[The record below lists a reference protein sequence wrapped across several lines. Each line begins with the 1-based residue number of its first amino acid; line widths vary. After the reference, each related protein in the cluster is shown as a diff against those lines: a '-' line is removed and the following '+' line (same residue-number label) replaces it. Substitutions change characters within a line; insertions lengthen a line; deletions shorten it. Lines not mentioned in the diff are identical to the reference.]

1 MTAATVS
8 RVGQS
13 NLAGDDQALFLKVF
27 SGEVMAEFAINNVAL
42 SRTMVRTISSGK
54 SAQFPIMG
62 KTSAAYH
69 TPGAEIVGTAIDHAE
84 RVITINDL
92 LLSSVFISNI
102 DEAMNHYG
110 VRSHYSKEL
119 GMALSN
125 QMDRHILNTGVQAAL
140 ATATLTTAG
149 NAGEIITDA
158 DADTNADSLIQS
170 IFDAAQAL
178 DEKNVPESDRTVFLK
193 PAQYYLL
200 VNSSSKLINVD
211 YGNSGNGSTASGKVY
226 NVAGIDIVKTNQLPT
241 TNVTTGVEAGGD
253 DTSQA
258 VDARNGVALVMHKS
272 AIGTVKLMDLSSE
285 SEYDIRR
292 QGTLM
297 VSKYA
302 CGHGV
307 LKPDSAAW
315 IRTATPV

>member
-8 RVGQS
+8 RLGQS
-13 NLAGDDQALFLKVF
+13 NLAGADNALFLKVF

-42 SRTMVRTISSGK
+42 SRTMVRTITSGK

-84 RVITINDL
+84 RVININDL

-119 GMALSN
+119 GFALSN
-125 QMDRHILNTGVQAAL
+125 QMDRHILATGVQAAL

-149 NAGEIITDA
+149 NGGELITDA
-158 DADTNADSLIQS
+158 DGDTNADSLIQS

-178 DEKNVPESDRTVFLK
+178 DEKNVPESDRCVFLK
-193 PAQYYLL
+193 PAQYYLM

-211 YGNSGNGSTASGKVY
+211 YGNSGNGSTATGKVY
-226 NVAGIDIVKTNQLPT
+226 NVAGIDIVKTNQLPN
-241 TNVTTGVEAGGD
+241 TNITTGVEAGT
-253 DTSQA
+253 DTNQA

-272 AIGTVKLMDLSSE
+272 AIGTVKLMDLASE
-285 SEYDIRR
+285 IQYDIRR

-307 LKPDSAAW
+307 LKPDAAVW
-315 IRTATPV
+315 VRTATP